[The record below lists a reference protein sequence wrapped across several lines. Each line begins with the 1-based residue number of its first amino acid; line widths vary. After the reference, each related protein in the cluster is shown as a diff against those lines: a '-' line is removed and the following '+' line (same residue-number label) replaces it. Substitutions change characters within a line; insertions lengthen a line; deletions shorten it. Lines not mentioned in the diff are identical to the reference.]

1 MRLIDADSFKS
12 FLQALVKAGAP
23 YDDVITLLDKEKTA
37 YYPEKT
43 IAEIKKKSRKMSTIK
58 IPHKYYR
65 AIGTRVCES
74 IIRRGGSD

>member
-43 IAEIKKKSRKMSTIK
+43 PLLTEPSLWSPA
-58 IPHKYYR
+58 
-65 AIGTRVCES
+65 S
-74 IIRRGGSD
+74 I

>member
-43 IAEIKKKSRKMSTIK
+43 IAEIKKKSRKMSTI
-58 IPHKYYR
+58 
-65 AIGTRVCES
+65 
-74 IIRRGGSD
+74 

>member
-58 IPHKYYR
+58 MLPLGILKP
-65 AIGTRVCES
+65 S
-74 IIRRGGSD
+74 NGGKTFI